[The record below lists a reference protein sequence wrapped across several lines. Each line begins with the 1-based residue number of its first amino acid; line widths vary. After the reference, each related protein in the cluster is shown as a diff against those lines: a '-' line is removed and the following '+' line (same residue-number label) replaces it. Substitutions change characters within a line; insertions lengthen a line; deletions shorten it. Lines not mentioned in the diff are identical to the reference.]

1 MHGTAHLHI
10 SGFSESRALIMEAG
24 GAMID
29 LGCDA
34 ASCVHCNMLEDVF
47 CRSDA
52 RWRTQ
57 RNTSFLAFCR
67 EDEQLQS
74 VYEVPCKPRPA
85 LAWPAVNLSYA
96 WKSFVDSPLDD
107 VIENY
112 LLERARRQPTV
123 AVFSA
128 GAHHF
133 AQHHEHT
140 NHHQTHLKDNW
151 TPPQAWL
158 DTWVNGTLRMM
169 TRLARLRASGVC
181 CVWKTNNVGSR
192 LLEGFWHHPSVE
204 GGLHDYL
211 NKFSIS
217 IAREHGVPVVD
228 LTTLTVGMTRD
239 VEAKEG
245 ALPGLT
251 DTDYYH
257 QYRHSV
263 LWGRVRDAVFAE
275 CLRPAIAR

>member
-1 MHGTAHLHI
+1 M
-10 SGFSESRALIMEAG
+10 
-24 GAMID
+24 
-29 LGCDA
+29 
-34 ASCVHCNMLEDVF
+34 
-47 CRSDA
+47 
-52 RWRTQ
+52 
-57 RNTSFLAFCR
+57 
-67 EDEQLQS
+67 
-74 VYEVPCKPRPA
+74 
-85 LAWPAVNLSYA
+85 
-96 WKSFVDSPLDD
+96 
-107 VIENY
+107 
-112 LLERARRQPTV
+112 
-123 AVFSA
+123 
-128 GAHHF
+128 
-133 AQHHEHT
+133 
-140 NHHQTHLKDNW
+140 
-151 TPPQAWL
+151 
-158 DTWVNGTLRMM
+158 
-169 TRLARLRASGVC
+169 
-181 CVWKTNNVGSR
+181 GSR